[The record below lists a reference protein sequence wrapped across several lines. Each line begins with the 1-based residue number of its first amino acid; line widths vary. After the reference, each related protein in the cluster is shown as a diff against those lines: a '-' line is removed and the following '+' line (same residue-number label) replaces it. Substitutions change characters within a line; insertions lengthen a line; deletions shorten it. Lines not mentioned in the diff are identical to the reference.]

1 TCRLN
6 TTHTGTGHYSF
17 SNLLPGTYTPTAAQ
31 SSRSLHDAL
40 PICTPGG
47 NSSVNDVFSAIALN
61 AGVAGTNNNF
71 GELAPASLAGFVYS
85 DAKNDATKGR
95 TETGISGV
103 PVTLTGTDDR
113 GAVNRSTLTTG
124 TGAYSFATL
133 PSVPLP
139 LPQPQPSVFPYTTL
153 FRSTPGGN
161 SSVNDVFSAI
171 ALSAGVVGANNNF
184 GELAPASLAGFVYS

>member
-85 DAKNDATKGR
+85 SAKHDAEHHAPAN
-95 TETGISGV
+95 GV
-103 PVTLTGTDDR
+103 SRVTLAQTSTDDR
-113 GAVNRSTLTTG
+113 GAANL
-124 TGAYSFATL
+124 
-133 PSVPLP
+133 
-139 LPQPQPSVFPYTTL
+139 
-153 FRSTPGGN
+153 STPTH
-161 SSVNDVFSAI
+161 STA
-171 ALSAGVVGANNNF
+171 
-184 GELAPASLAGFVYS
+184 